1 MYREV
6 FARASFAFFVVGR
19 YRVYIMRINI
29 VHPGADEL
37 SYEIREIVAVGKKL
51 ESFGVAIAWEN
62 IGDPAAKG
70 ARVPEWVKEAVI
82 DVVQNDEMSFA
93 YSPTKGLLETRQ
105 FISALRKKEHNVS
118 LDPEDILFFNGLGD
132 AISIVYTYLNRNAR
146 VIGPNPA
153 YPTHS
158 SAEGAHAG
166 AHHITY
172 NLNPKRNWLP
182 DIEDIRN
189 KVKYNPQVAGILII
203 NPDNPTGMVYPRRV
217 LEEIVAIAREYDLF
231 LISDE
236 IYANIVHGSVPMTPL
251 FEVVG
256 TDVPAIV
263 MRGLSKE
270 VPWPGARCGWIEVY
284 NKNRDPLFAR
294 YVKTL
299 VDAKQLEVCSTTLPQ
314 KMLPKIMSDSRYAEH
329 LKERAAFYRARAE
342 HAYNTLR
349 GISGVIAPKA
359 EGAFYMSAVFE
370 EGVLNGTQTL
380 PIENVA
386 ARAYT
391 ESIVDDIS
399 PDKRFAYYLMAATGI
414 CVVPLSGFNSDLHG
428 FRMTLLEQDDKK
440 FALLL
445 EKIASAIRAYIK

>member
-1 MYREV
+1 
-6 FARASFAFFVVGR
+6 
-19 YRVYIMRINI
+19 MRTNI

-51 ESFGVAIAWEN
+51 ESLGVPITWEN
-62 IGDPAAKG
+62 IGDPINKG
-70 ARVPEWVKEAVI
+70 ARVPDWVKDI
-82 DVVQNDEMSFA
+82 LTDTIRNDDSSFA
-93 YSPTKGLLETRQ
+93 YSPTKGLLETRR
-105 FISALRKKEHNVS
+105 FISEMRKRDHNAS

-146 VIGPNPA
+146 IIGPNPA

-189 KVKYNPQVAGILII
+189 KVKYNPSVAGILII

-217 LEEIVAIAREYDLF
+217 LEEIVAIARQYDLF

-236 IYANIVHGSVPMTPL
+236 VYANIVYGGVPMTSL
-251 FEVVG
+251 Y
-256 TDVPAIV
+256 DVIGNDIPAIV

-270 VPWPGARCGWIEVY
+270 VPWPGARCGWIEIY
-284 NKNRDPLFAR
+284 NKDKDPLFAR

-314 KMLPKIMSDSRYAEH
+314 KALPKILSDSRYAEH
-329 LKERAAFYRARAE
+329 LKERAEFYRRRAE
-342 HAYNTLR
+342 YAYNALR
-349 GISGVIAPKA
+349 AVPGIIAPKA
-359 EGAFYMSAVFE
+359 EGAFYMSVVFE
-370 EGVLNGTQTL
+370 DWTIGNTQTL
-380 PIENVA
+380 PIENDAV
-386 ARAYT
+386 REYIVSIT
-391 ESIVDDIS
+391 ENIS
-399 PDKRFAYYLMAATGI
+399 PDKRFAYYLMASVGV
-414 CVVPLSGFNSDLHG
+414 CVVPLSGFNSDLSG
-428 FRMTLLEQDDKK
+428 FRMTLLEPDDEK
-440 FALLL
+440 FASLLQ
-445 EKIASAIRAYIK
+445 KITNAIPAYTSR